1 MMSKETSLG
10 KKGTAALR
18 LAAEC
23 GWAAFPCWG
32 VTDGKCDCGNSECS
46 SAGKHPLSAM
56 APNGFKNATTDEQ
69 FIKES
74 WNRFPNANVGIA
86 TGNPSGMFVVDIDQK
101 NGGSGIQQFAD
112 LSPDG
117 FGYDSFDETPKS
129 VTGSGGLHIVF
140 QMTDS
145 SEVRN
150 GSKLGGL
157 DIDCRGNGGYIIA
170 PPSVNCEGIYRWE
183 ISPFDFEPDSPP
195 DYILDLVTGKSQAKQ
210 SSENLLEGLSFTVQY
225 DLQSHPGSPKGERNA
240 TLCKLVGSYL
250 ACNGIDNDLIPL
262 AVAWGQRG
270 TPPYPQ
276 KEVQKTVVML
286 AEKHARQEPAKSPS
300 RVVLTPYSKINPE
313 CVDWLWQDR
322 VAIGKL
328 TIVSGDPGLGKTF
341 ILLDIAARIS
351 TGREFPDG
359 AKCDWG
365 KVIIL
370 TAEDGAGDTI
380 RPRLDAMSANVGDVF
395 HFEGISN
402 GTDDLDFFQLDQHLA
417 ELNSAISELENVRL
431 VVIDPI
437 SAYMGKCDSHNN
449 TDVRRVLAPL
459 ARLAEEQQSAV
470 VAISHLTKASAQS
483 KAIYRT
489 MGSLAF
495 VAAARA
501 AWGVIK
507 DPEDDSRRL
516 FLPIKNNLA
525 ESSGLAYRIEEGR
538 VEWEPDPV
546 TVSIDDLEDAGADE
560 RPKTEA
566 KAWLLAKLKDGPVP
580 ATDILKAAKAD
591 GISKRTLERAKKELG
606 VKSEQTAEGW
616 MWFPPQKLVIGG
628 EEVQQKGWQF

>member
-1 MMSKETSLG
+1 MVSNLSNLG

-23 GWAAFPCWG
+23 DWAVFPCFG
-32 VTDGKCDCGNSECS
+32 VTNGKCDCGDSECGS
-46 SAGKHPLSAM
+46 VGKHPLSEM
-56 APNGFKNATTDEQ
+56 APNGFKNANTDEQ
-69 FIKES
+69 YIKES
-74 WNRFPNANVGIA
+74 WKRFPNANVGIA
-86 TGNPSGMFVVDIDQK
+86 TGNPSGMFVLDIDQK
-101 NGGSGIQQFAD
+101 NGGNGIQQFAN

-117 FGYDSFDETPKS
+117 FGYDGFDETPKS

-140 QMTDS
+140 QMADS
-145 SEVRN
+145 SEIRN

-157 DIDCRGNGGYIIA
+157 DIDCRGTGGYIVA
-170 PPSVNCEGIYRWE
+170 PPSKNGEGVYRWE
-183 ISPFDFEPDSPP
+183 ISPHEFEPDTPP
-195 DYILDLVTGKSQAKQ
+195 DYILDLVTGKTQTKE
-210 SSENLLEGLSFTVQY
+210 SSENYLEGLSFTVQY

-240 TLCKLVGSYL
+240 TLCKLVGGYL
-250 ACNGIDNDLIPL
+250 ASNGIDNDLIPL
-262 AVAWGQRG
+262 AVSWGQRC
-270 TPPYPQ
+270 TPPYSQ

-286 AEKHARQEPAKSPS
+286 AEKHARQEPAKSS
-300 RVVLTPYSKINPE
+300 STVVLTPYSKINPE

-322 VAIGKL
+322 IAIGKL

-351 TGREFPDG
+351 TSREFPDG

-380 RPRLDAMSANVGDVF
+380 RPRLDAMNTNVDHVF

-402 GTDDLDFFQLDQHLA
+402 GTDDLDFFQLDQHIAVLS
-417 ELNSAISELENVRL
+417 SAIKELENVRL

-437 SAYMGKCDSHNN
+437 TAYMGKCDSHNN

-459 ARLAEEQQSAV
+459 ARLAEEQHIAV
-470 VAISHLTKASAQS
+470 VGISHLTKASAQS

-501 AWGVIK
+501 AWGVVK
-507 DPEDDSRRL
+507 DPEDEIRRL

-525 ESSGLAYRIEEGR
+525 ESSGLAYRIVDSR

-546 TVSIDDLEDAGADE
+546 TVSIDDLDDAGADE
-560 RPKTEA
+560 RPKAEA
-566 KAWLLAKLKDGPVP
+566 KEWLLTMLENGPVP
-580 ATDILKAAKAD
+580 AADILKAAKRD
-591 GISKRTLERAKKELG
+591 GIAKRTLERAKKELG
-606 VKSEQTAEGW
+606 VNSEQTTDGW
-616 MWFPPQKLVIGG
+616 QWFPPPQLSIGG
-628 EEVQQKGWQF
+628 EEVKQKGWQF